1 MKFRRGDK
9 VICIDAN
16 WSYGKTNA
24 VDLHAFAMIKHFP
37 ELLTVYTV
45 REAPSERSSILL
57 AELVNPILI
66 NANGKR
72 MEEIHWNDWRFIK
85 VKKEILNST
94 VKSRTAN
101 VIQLDLFEGVSVM
114 EESEELETA

>member
-16 WSYGKTNA
+16 WSYGKTDA
-24 VDLHAFAMIKHFP
+24 VDLHAFVMIKHFP
-37 ELLTVYTV
+37 ELLKVYTV
-45 REAPSERSSILL
+45 REAPIGRSSILL

-66 NANGKR
+66 NANGKS

-85 VKKEILNST
+85 VKKEMLQQPRESSNVT
-94 VKSRTAN
+94 
-101 VIQLDLFEGVSVM
+101 VIQLDLFQEVTVV
-114 EESEELETA
+114 EESKVLETT

>member
-85 VKKEILNST
+85 VKKEILKST

>member
-1 MKFRRGDK
+1 MKLRRGDK

-16 WSYGKTNA
+16 WSYGKTDA
-24 VDLHAFAMIKHFP
+24 VDLHAFVMIKHFP

-45 REAPSERSSILL
+45 REAPIGRSSILL

-66 NANGKR
+66 NAKGKS

-85 VKKEILNST
+85 VKKEMLQKPRESSNET
-94 VKSRTAN
+94 
-101 VIQLDLFEGVSVM
+101 VIQLDLFQEATVV
-114 EESEELETA
+114 EESEILETA

>member
-9 VICIDAN
+9 VMCIDSN